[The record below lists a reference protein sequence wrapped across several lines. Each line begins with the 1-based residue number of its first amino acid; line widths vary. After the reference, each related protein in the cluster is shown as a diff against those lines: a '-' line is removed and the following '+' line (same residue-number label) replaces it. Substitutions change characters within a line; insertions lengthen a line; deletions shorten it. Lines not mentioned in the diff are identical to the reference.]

1 MAWKDIP
8 GKQYW
13 QFKDDPQLKVL
24 DYLSRAT
31 SRRNPTITNNGVR
44 TLPNGRQVYVQT
56 RYVGPGSTDTDN
68 TNRGEIDV
76 NFHLASIGNAGVKP
90 ASFFS
95 SLPAVGGGGGGGQP
109 SIGIDASYDT
119 EFGYLVG
126 NFSVD
131 TSFWNASFIEA
142 TGTQLQLGTI
152 AGNRYMPDA
161 DFQTVMSDA
170 THITFIFVDTTGGT
184 HNVTPSAR
192 TFAEADSKG
201 AVVFTKDAICTTP
214 NVKTFTTTGLQQ
226 FQLPSANNVSQIW
239 HNEDTGSDLT
249 GADFSYFGV
258 PAGEAKIVHES
269 QSSVG
274 FNQVSNQGGTVVGSS
289 REYTAATMQIWVTNS
304 GVAPVL
310 S

>member
-1 MAWKDIP
+1 MAYKEIP
-8 GKQYW
+8 GRSGW
-13 QFKDDPQLKVL
+13 QFKDNPSDPGNKQTALFNKQT
-24 DYLSRAT
+24 AG
-31 SRRNPTITNNGVR
+31 IR
-44 TLPNGRQVYVQT
+44 TTGQTQVYT
-56 RYVGPGSTDTDN
+56 ETKKSTDPDGK
-68 TNRGEIDV
+68 NRGEIS
-76 NFHLASIGNAGVKP
+76 ASFYNKGVKP

-95 SLPAVGGGGGGGQP
+95 SLPAIGGGGGGGQP

-142 TGTQLQLGTI
+142 TGTQLKLGTI

-184 HNVTPSAR
+184 HNITPSAR
-192 TFAEADSKG
+192 TFAEADSQG
-201 AVVFTKDAICTTP
+201 AVVFTKAAICTTP

-258 PAGEAKIVHES
+258 PAGLAKVVHES

-274 FNQVSNQGGTVVGSS
+274 FNQVSNHGGTVVGSS
-289 REYTAATMQIWVTNS
+289 REYTANSMQIWVTNS
-304 GVAPVL
+304 GVAPEL

>member
-1 MAWKDIP
+1 MAYKNIP
-8 GKQYW
+8 NRSGW
-13 QFKDDPQLKVL
+13 QFKDDP
-24 DYLSRAT
+24 T
-31 SRRNPTITNNGVR
+31 NPGFARSPLHNKQVGGVR
-44 TLPNGRQVYVQT
+44 TTGLTQIYAET
-56 RYVGPGSTDTDN
+56 KKTTDPDGK
-68 TNRGEIDV
+68 NRGEISATFY
-76 NFHLASIGNAGVKP
+76 NKEVKP

-95 SLPAVGGGGGGGQP
+95 SLPAVGGGGGGQP

-170 THITFIFVDTTGGT
+170 THITFIFVDTAGGT

-249 GADFSYFGV
+249 GADFSYFGI
-258 PAGEAKIVHES
+258 PAGEGKVVHES

>member
-1 MAWKDIP
+1 MKLSLSVSPPNATVSNLA
-8 GKQYW
+8 
-13 QFKDDPQLKVL
+13 QFV
-24 DYLSRAT
+24 SVIA
-31 SRRNPTITNNGVR
+31 G
-44 TLPNGRQVYVQT
+44 
-56 RYVGPGSTDTDN
+56 
-68 TNRGEIDV
+68 IDV
-76 NFHLASIGNAGVKP
+76 
-90 ASFFS
+90 
-95 SLPAVGGGGGGGQP
+95 
-109 SIGIDASYDT
+109 SYDT

-152 AGNRYMPDA
+152 AANRYMPDA

-170 THITFIFVDTTGGT
+170 THITFIFVDTAGGT

-201 AVVFTKDAICTTP
+201 AVVFTKNAICTTP

-226 FQLPSANNVSQIW
+226 FQLPSANDVSQIW

-249 GADFSYFGV
+249 GADFSYFGI
-258 PAGEAKIVHES
+258 PTGLAKVVHES

-274 FNQVSNQGGTVVGSS
+274 FNQVSSQGGTVVGSS
-289 REYTAATMQIWVTNS
+289 REYTASTMQIWVTNS

-310 S
+310 A

>member
-1 MAWKDIP
+1 MAYKDIP
-8 GKQYW
+8 GRSGW
-13 QFKDDPQLKVL
+13 QFKDDP
-24 DYLSRAT
+24 A
-31 SRRNPTITNNGVR
+31 NPGNKQTALFNKQNAGIR
-44 TLPNGRQVYVQT
+44 TTGLTQVYT
-56 RYVGPGSTDTDN
+56 ETKKSTDPDGK
-68 TNRGEIDV
+68 NRGEISATFY
-76 NFHLASIGNAGVKP
+76 NKEVKP

-95 SLPAVGGGGGGGQP
+95 SLPSVGGGGGQP
-109 SIGIDASYDT
+109 SIGIAASYDT

-131 TSFWNASFIEA
+131 TSFWNASFLEA
-142 TGTQLQLGTI
+142 TDETQLQLGNDPATI

-184 HNVTPSAR
+184 HNITPSAR
-192 TFAEADSKG
+192 TFAEAESKG

-226 FQLPSANNVSQIW
+226 FQTPTLNSVSQIW

-249 GADFSYFGV
+249 GADFSYFGIPV
-258 PAGEAKIVHES
+258 GSAKVVHES

-274 FNQVSNQGGTVVGSS
+274 FNQVSSQGGTVVGSS
-289 REYTAATMQIWVTNS
+289 REYTASTMQIWVTNS

-310 S
+310 A